1 MKKIKL
7 FSAELNKEVEGSEA
21 ELYVNFYLVFSK
33 SYGFTFLVDSPN
45 IAYSNRNPVKA
56 WKQFLMIEQDDYTK
70 YLRRYER
77 LMSER
82 GRL

>member
-21 ELYVNFYLVFSK
+21 EMYVNFYLVFSK
-33 SYGFTFLVDSPN
+33 SYGFTFLVDGPD
-45 IAYSNRNPVKA
+45 IACSNRNPIKA
-56 WKQFLMIEQDDYTK
+56 WRHFLMMEQEECVK

-77 LMSER
+77 CVR
-82 GRL
+82 KQR

>member
-21 ELYVNFYLVFSK
+21 EMYVNFYLVFSK
-33 SYGFTFLVDSPN
+33 LYGFGFLVDSPN
-45 IAYSNRNPVKA
+45 MCSNHKTPIKA
-56 WKQFLMIEQDDYTK
+56 WKHFLMMEQEEYVK

>member
-21 ELYVNFYLVFSK
+21 EMYVNFYLAFSK

-45 IAYSNRNPVKA
+45 MACSNRNPIKA
-56 WKQFLMIEQDDYTK
+56 WKHFHMMIQEEYVK